1 MIFIQP
7 IDPPARQP
15 ARPPAHARPPQE
27 GDLFKCWFPFC
38 SYSDIF
44 HKESDAEIVFRYG
57 GTNPVGRSETVLHGW
72 GVNHLVEGIFLILG
86 GSVKDWKGKK
96 FPKPGFMVS
105 RNWVH
110 CLSIL
115 VEPLGLNPQGEHEVR
130 NVMICSLD
138 LPKLPQWFL
147 EWILGKVFIG
157 LVDAM
162 SACGKKASE
171 TGSGTPHAVRTRE
184 DPFYKEFLTP
194 LFNKFMDANGL
205 KH

>member
-1 MIFIQP
+1 M
-7 IDPPARQP
+7 
-15 ARPPAHARPPQE
+15 
-27 GDLFKCWFPFC
+27 
-38 SYSDIF
+38 
-44 HKESDAEIVFRYG
+44 
-57 GTNPVGRSETVLHGW
+57 GRSETVLHGW

-86 GSVKDWKGKK
+86 GSVKDWKGKA

-115 VEPLGLNPQGEHEVR
+115 VEPLGANMEGEHEVR

-162 SACGKKASE
+162 STCGKKACE
-171 TGSGTPHAVRTRE
+171 EGSQTEHARRTRE

-194 LFNKFMDANGL
+194 LFIKFMDGRGL